1 MQIAYSRPNF
11 NQANTLRGTQMS
23 YGTVVKELARKLDRQ
38 IIAYDNLPQHGG
50 CILYI
55 DGPIRRIDIA
65 IKALDEG
72 ASDVA
77 AFVRQV
83 LASPPANRKRIGIG
97 VRDGELSLLS
107 DEELVQQKKESAEAA
122 A

>member
-1 MQIAYSRPNF
+1 
-11 NQANTLRGTQMS
+11 MS

-83 LASPPANRKRIGIG
+83 LASPPANKKRIGIG
-97 VRDGELSLLS
+97 LRDGNLSLLS
-107 DEELVQQKKESAEAA
+107 EEELAQQKSEAVEAA